1 MHNTM
6 KLDPEIANGVTLF
19 PALDLS
25 DVNAARTIRARMR
38 EDANISRP
46 TDDRVIEVEKTIFGT
61 KDASNIPIRIYTP
74 KETDGLAPGLVVFH
88 GGGFVMGDLES
99 AHPRCLRLSGDG
111 GAIVVSVDYRLAP
124 EHPFPAGIEDCY
136 TALQWT
142 ANNALAIGVDPKKLA
157 VGGVSAGG
165 CLAAGVTLIARD
177 QMGPPIAF
185 QILIYPVLDD
195 RLQTSSIHNGT
206 ELPIWNSQN
215 CRDMWH
221 HYLGAHRGVVSPYAA
236 PARAKSLSRLPPAYI
251 AIAEYDPL
259 RDEAMHYAMR
269 LLQSD
274 VPVELHQYAGTVHG
288 FDGLLPSNVSEQAG
302 DELVAVFRRFAR
314 MYT

>member
-1 MHNTM
+1 MHQTM
-6 KLDPEIANGVTLF
+6 KLDPEIAEGVTLF

-25 DVNAARTIRARMR
+25 DVNAARAIRARMR
-38 EDANISRP
+38 EDARIPRP
-46 TDDRVIEVEKTIFGT
+46 TDDRVFEFEKTISGAR
-61 KDASNIPIRIYTP
+61 DAPNIPIRIYTP
-74 KETDGLAPGLVVFH
+74 KETDGLAPGLVLFH
-88 GGGFVMGDLES
+88 GGGFVMGNLES
-99 AHPRCLRLSGDG
+99 AHPRCLRLSGNG

-142 ANNALAIGVDPKKLA
+142 ANNALTIGVDPKKLA

-165 CLAAGVTLIARD
+165 CLAAGVSLMARD
-177 QMGPPIAF
+177 QKGPLITF
-185 QILIYPVLDD
+185 QMLIYPVLDD
-195 RLQTSSIHNGT
+195 RLETPSRRNGA
-206 ELPIWNSQN
+206 ELPIWNAQN

-221 HYLGAHRGVVSPYAA
+221 YYLGAHRGVISPYAA

-269 LLQSD
+269 LLQSG

-288 FDGLLPSNVSEQAG
+288 FDGLLPSNVSEQAR
-302 DELVAVFRRFAR
+302 DELVAVFRRFAK